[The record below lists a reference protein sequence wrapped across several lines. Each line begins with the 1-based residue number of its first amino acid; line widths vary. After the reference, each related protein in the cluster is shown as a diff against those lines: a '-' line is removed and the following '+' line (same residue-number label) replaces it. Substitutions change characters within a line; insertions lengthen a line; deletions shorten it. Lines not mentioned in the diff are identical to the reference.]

1 MAYFGGSVVALGRG
15 VDSGEVLS
23 YYGEVWSVLRGSGVF
38 LGKYSGFRE
47 KCRGILGK

>member
-1 MAYFGGSVVALGRG
+1 MALGRG

-23 YYGEVWSVLRGSGVF
+23 YYGEVYSQFCGEVVYSW
-38 LGKYSGFRE
+38 GKYSGFRE